1 MFVMLHEKCFYYLRI
16 AGVEGGRNMGL
27 RGQINSAENIDIP
40 QIDKPYSKTEHLS
53 VNKLTLGSF
62 IYKRASV
69 RFDQYPT
76 ISK

>member
-1 MFVMLHEKCFYYLRI
+1 MFVKLYKNVFTNYVLQEWK
-16 AGVEGGRNMGL
+16 GSRNKRL

-40 QIDKPYSKTEHLS
+40 QIDKPYSKTEHLPI
-53 VNKLTLGSF
+53 NKLTLGSF

-69 RFDQYPT
+69 RFDQYAT